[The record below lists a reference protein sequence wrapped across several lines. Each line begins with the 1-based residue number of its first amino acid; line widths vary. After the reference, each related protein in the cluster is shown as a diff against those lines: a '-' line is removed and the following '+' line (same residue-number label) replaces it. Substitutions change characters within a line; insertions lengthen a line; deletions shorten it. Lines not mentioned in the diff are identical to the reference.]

1 MAAKSSNRLIYIL
14 GAIVLVLLVIGLVAK
29 KKGWVGKPAG
39 TGVTVDKVKRADI
52 TERVSASG
60 KVQPEV
66 EVKISPDVSG
76 EIIELYVA
84 EGDSVKKG
92 QLLLK
97 IKPDNYQSMV
107 DMRVAAVNQAKA
119 NLAQARARLSQNIA
133 NNVQVKQ
140 THQRN
145 TSLYKEKVISQ
156 AEFETSKANFDVSQQ
171 EIESGRESVK
181 AAEYGVQSAIASL
194 KEARENLN
202 KTTIYAP
209 VSGTI
214 SKLGVERGERVVGT
228 SQMAGTELL
237 RIANLN
243 TMEVRVNVNEND
255 IVRVKLGDSVI
266 VDVDSYSNQDQKF
279 KGVVTQIANTAKDA
293 LTLEAVTEFEV
304 RIRLLNES
312 YKELA
317 RTKKRNPFR
326 PGMTASVDI
335 ITDQKRNI
343 LTVPLAAVTT
353 RTADFLTGKEKKE
366 EPRKNKNEAEDENK
380 PKEELMEIVF
390 LYENGKAVAKKVK
403 TGISDFDNI
412 EILEGLKEGQEVIS
426 GPFRAVSKTLKNN
439 DNVVVK
445 DAETIAKEAS
455 ETKGGDKE

>member
-1 MAAKSSNRLIYIL
+1 MAAKSSNRLIYII
-14 GAIVLVLLVIGLVAK
+14 GGIVLVLLIFGLLAK
-29 KKGWVGKPAG
+29 KKGWVGKPSG
-39 TGVTVDKVKRADI
+39 KSVTVEKVKRGDI
-52 TERVSASG
+52 IERVSASG

-76 EIIELYVA
+76 EITELYVA

-97 IKPDNYQSMV
+97 IKPDNYQSLV
-107 DMRVAAVNQAKA
+107 DMRAAAVNQAKA
-119 NLAQARARLSQNIA
+119 NLAQAKARLAQNIA
-133 NNVQVKQ
+133 NNVQIKQ

-145 TSLYKEKVISQ
+145 QQLFKEKVISQ
-156 AEFETSKANFDVSQQ
+156 SEFETSKANFEVSQQ
-171 EIESGRESVK
+171 EIESGRENVR
-181 AAEYGVQSAIASL
+181 AAEFGVQSAIASL
-194 KEARENLN
+194 KEAKENLN

-266 VDVDSYSNQDQKF
+266 VDVDSYANQDQKF

-293 LTLEAVTEFEV
+293 VTLEAVTEFEV

-312 YKELA
+312 YQEL
-317 RTKKRNPFR
+317 TKTKNRNPFR

-335 ITDQKRNI
+335 ITNQKREI
-343 LTVPLAAVTT
+343 LTVPIAAVTT
-353 RTADFLTGKEKKE
+353 RSANELAGKEKIRKQPQGNVAE
-366 EPRKNKNEAEDENK
+366 EENK
-380 PKEELMEIVF
+380 PKEELLEIVF
-390 LYENGKAVAKKVK
+390 INEKGKAKAQKVK
-403 TGISDFDNI
+403 TG
-412 EILEGLKEGQEVIS
+412 
-426 GPFRAVSKTLKNN
+426 
-439 DNVVVK
+439 
-445 DAETIAKEAS
+445 
-455 ETKGGDKE
+455 

>member
-14 GAIVLVLLVIGLVAK
+14 GAIVIVLLVVGLMAK
-29 KKGWVGKPAG
+29 KKGWIGKPSG
-39 TGVTVDKVKRADI
+39 TSVTVAKAKTADI
-52 TERVSASG
+52 VERVSASG

-76 EIIELYVA
+76 EITELHVA

-97 IKPDNYQSMV
+97 IKPDNYQSLV
-107 DMRVAAVNQAKA
+107 DMRIAAVNQAKA
-119 NLAQARARLSQNIA
+119 NLAQSKARLAQNLA
-133 NNVQVKQ
+133 NNVQIKQ

-145 TSLYKEKVISQ
+145 QQLYKEKVISQ
-156 AEFETSKANFDVSQQ
+156 ADFETSKANFDVSMQ
-171 EIESGRESVK
+171 EIESGRESVR
-181 AAEYGVQSAIASL
+181 AAEYGVESAVASL

-214 SKLGVERGERVVGT
+214 SKLSVERGERVVGT

-266 VDVDSYSNQDQKF
+266 VDVDSYANQDQKF

-293 LTLEAVTEFEV
+293 ITLEAVTEFEV

-312 YKELA
+312 YQKLA
-317 RTKKRNPFR
+317 SVKNRNPFR

-335 ITDQKRNI
+335 ITNQKRNI
-343 LTVPLAAVTT
+343 LTVPLSAVTT
-353 RTADFLTGKEKKE
+353 RSADFLSGKAKKE
-366 EPRKNKNEAEDENK
+366 TRPKNNAAEKENQ
-380 PKEELMEIVF
+380 PKEELIEIVF
-390 LYENGKAVAKKVK
+390 VHENGKAVAKKVK

-426 GPFRAVSKTLKNN
+426 GPFRAVSKSLKNN
-439 DNVVVK
+439 DAVVVK
-445 DAETIAKEAS
+445 DADAIAKEANES
-455 ETKGGDKE
+455 KGDEKE

>member
-1 MAAKSSNRLIYIL
+1 MAAKKSNRLLYIIS
-14 GAIVLVLLVIGLVAK
+14 AVVIGLLILGMFAK
-29 KKGWVGKPAG
+29 KKGWVGKATG
-39 TGVTVDKVKRADI
+39 TSVTVDKAKTTDI
-52 TERVSASG
+52 IERVSASG

-76 EIIELYVA
+76 EITELFVE
-84 EGDSVKKG
+84 EGDSVAKG

-97 IKPDNYQSMV
+97 IKPDNYQSLV
-107 DMRVAAVNQAKA
+107 DMRIAAVNQAKA
-119 NLAQARARLSQNIA
+119 NLAQARARLAQNIA
-133 NNVQVKQ
+133 NNVQIKQ

-145 TSLYKEKVISQ
+145 SSLYKEKVISQ
-156 AEFETSKANFDVSQQ
+156 SEFETSKANFDVSEQ
-171 EIESGRESVK
+171 EIASGRQNVK
-181 AAEYGVQSAIASL
+181 AAEFGVESALASL

-214 SKLGVERGERVVGT
+214 SKLSVERGERVVGT

-266 VDVDSYSNQDQKF
+266 VDVDSYANQDQKF
-279 KGVVTQIANTAKDA
+279 KGIVTQIANTANDA
-293 LTLEAVTEFEV
+293 KTLEAVTEFEV

-312 YKELA
+312 FKNLTK
-317 RTKKRNPFR
+317 TKKSTPFR

-335 ITDQKRNI
+335 ITDQKKHI
-343 LTVPLAAVTT
+343 LTVPLSAVST
-353 RTADFLTGKEKKE
+353 RPADFLTGKTRLKDKPQDDTE
-366 EPRKNKNEAEDENK
+366 ENK

-390 LYENGKAVAKKVK
+390 LQKNGKAIAQKVK

-412 EILEGLKEGQEVIS
+412 EILTGLTAGQEVIS

-439 DNVVVK
+439 DAVVVK
-445 DAETIAKEAS
+445 DASVIAKES
-455 ETKGGDKE
+455 EKSKDGQEE

>member
-14 GAIVLVLLVIGLVAK
+14 GAIVLVLLIIGLVAK
-29 KKGWVGKPAG
+29 KKGWVGKPVG
-39 TGVTVDKVKRADI
+39 TGITVDKVKRADI

-76 EIIELYVA
+76 EITELYIA

-107 DMRVAAVNQAKA
+107 DMRIAAVNQAKA

-133 NNVQVKQ
+133 NNVQIKQ

-171 EIESGRESVK
+171 EIESGKESVK

-214 SKLGVERGERVVGT
+214 SKLSVERGERVVGT

-266 VDVDSYSNQDQKF
+266 VDVDSYSNQDHKF

-317 RTKKRNPFR
+317 RKKKRNPFR

-366 EPRKNKNEAEDENK
+366 ERRKDKNEADDEKK
-380 PKEELMEIVF
+380 PKEELLEIVF
-390 LYENGKAVAKKVK
+390 LHENGKAVAKKVK

-455 ETKGGDKE
+455 DTKGDDKE